1 MTAIVSCC
9 TALAASC
16 GAVRRFT
23 SSVRRE
29 NAEWWAQQ
37 LDESLDDSLFNTTK
51 EEQTSKSK
59 KYELALNP

>member
-37 LDESLDDSLFNTTK
+37 LDESLNDSFINTTK
-51 EEQTSKSK
+51 EEQTLQSKR
-59 KYELALNP
+59 YELTLNP

>member
-9 TALAASC
+9 RAPAASC
-16 GAVRRFT
+16 GAVLRFT
-23 SSVRRE
+23 PSVRRE

-37 LDESLDDSLFNTTK
+37 LDESLNDSPFNTTK

-59 KYELALNP
+59 RYELALNP